1 MKRKKIIP
9 LGVALFLLIYY
20 SCRDYGLNDNS
31 TESSNYPIS
40 FSVGEAQEFFEMNAT
55 DLAPLS
61 FNEKTQSRNTSSVY
75 PEMSPDWGKAII
87 SGHKGVTLIEIPL
100 RSTSTVHVARQI
112 YHNQKH
118 VYTCEVPAGR
128 RLVIAKRS
136 DNEIDMFVTTIIPE
150 VQGTRD
156 KDPYTL
162 IEDFRYLG
170 GSNFTGMVFCSTL
183 GGKFVKAFGYTN
195 GKLNGTLC
203 THVTNQKDSLSSQ
216 ENPNYEHML
225 FNEAQT
231 SVSRACSSIEN
242 SSPKI
247 CKHGYTYADCPH
259 NCALYGGDFDDVW
272 VVVCPYCGTRDGCNC
287 PKCFYCGEKERNCQC
302 VRCAFC
308 HKKIFEC
315 TCYDYPDPD
324 KPIDPDTPTPPSE
337 GGDDDGPSNTPDIPD
352 PCDGLLFNGVMEK
365 VLKHEGGF
373 VNDPEDPGKATN
385 KGIAWDTWQRY
396 AKSVLNME
404 PTLENLKKL
413 TSEQAISIYETAF
426 WNRTKMETI
435 DDPDMRYAFFDFYV
449 NAGGH
454 ATKVLQ
460 KTLNALQTEVTLKE
474 DGAIGPKT
482 IACLNSVDHKLL
494 YNTFIEA
501 RKKYYQNLVKTKPNL
516 KKFLNGWLN
525 RTNTFKQKTD
535 SNKYNVNC

>member
-9 LGVALFLLIYY
+9 LGVALLLLIYY
-20 SCRDYGLNDNS
+20 SCRDYGLDNNS
-31 TESSNYPIS
+31 TQSNDYPIS
-40 FSVGEAQEFFEMNAT
+40 FSIGEAQEFFEMNAT

-61 FNEKTQSRNTSSVY
+61 FKEKTQSRNTLNVH

-150 VQGTRD
+150 IQGTRD
-156 KDPYTL
+156 KDPHTL
-162 IEDFRYLG
+162 IENFKYLG
-170 GSNFTGMVFCSTL
+170 GNNFTGMVFCSTL
-183 GGKFVKAFGYTN
+183 EGKFVKAFGYTN

-203 THVTNQKDSLSSQ
+203 TRITNQGDSLCSQ
-216 ENPNYEHML
+216 ENSNYEHMR
-225 FNEAQT
+225 FNEVQT
-231 SVSRACSSIEN
+231 NVSRAFSSIEN
-242 SSPKI
+242 SSIRK
-247 CKHGYTYADCPH
+247 CEHGYAYALP
-259 NCALYGGDFDDVW
+259 GDDLEEVI
-272 VVVCPYCGTRDGCNC
+272 VVVCPYCGTRDGCVC
-287 PKCFYCGEKERNCQC
+287 PKCIYCGAKERNCLC

-308 HKKIFEC
+308 HKKTPEC

-324 KPIDPDTPTPPSE
+324 IPLDPNDPTTSGGGDKDDTPKDP
-337 GGDDDGPSNTPDIPD
+337 NIPD
-352 PCDGLLFNGVMEK
+352 PCDGLLFEGVMEK

-373 VNDPEDPGKATN
+373 VNHPKDPGKATN
-385 KGIAWDTWQRY
+385 KGISWDTWQRF
-396 AKSVLNME
+396 AKKILDME

-413 TSEQAISIYETAF
+413 TSEQAISIYEAAF

-435 DDPDMRYAFFDFYV
+435 DDPDMRYAFFDFYI
-449 NAGGH
+449 NAGVN

-460 KTLNALQTEVTLKE
+460 KTLNTLQSKVVLVE

-482 IACLNSVDHKLL
+482 IACLNSIDHKLL
-494 YNTFIEA
+494 YNTFIEK
-501 RKKYYQNLVKTKPNL
+501 RKEYYQDLVKSDPGKKIFL
-516 KKFLNGWLN
+516 KGWLN